1 MEAQRKGNDLPK
13 VTQCAMLSATSQY
26 KGVAQANSG
35 PLARASHS
43 SSSLSVGLGFPIY
56 TTHSQLTVPV
66 TVLVGASA
74 RAPLTASDLMF
85 LHISSDF
92 T

>member
-26 KGVAQANSG
+26 KGLAQANSG

-43 SSSLSVGLGFPIY
+43 SSSLSVGLDFPIY

-66 TVLVGASA
+66 TVLVGLQPGYPSL
-74 RAPLTASDLMF
+74 PL
-85 LHISSDF
+85 I
-92 T
+92 